1 MPFSL
6 LSAFW
11 LVSFL
16 FIMSPGM
23 DWAYAITAGSTGRRV
38 VPAVSGMVLG
48 HGLIILLAAAGLG
61 SLIRTTPFALPAITI
76 CGALYLLWLGIG
88 QLRAEAV
95 LPGAMQAASGPSLH
109 WLARGVTVSLF
120 NPKVMMIIMAILPQ
134 FLRPT
139 SSLGTCWQI
148 SCLGLIHCLT
158 CLCVYLAVGYGA
170 HWLLSSR
177 PRMAG
182 LVSRLSGCSMTGIA
196 LLLLGETVARQM

>member
-1 MPFSL
+1 MSFSL
-6 LSAFW
+6 LSTFW

-38 VPAVSGMVLG
+38 IPAVSGMVLG
-48 HGLIILLAAAGLG
+48 HFLVILLVAAGLG
-61 SLIRTTPFALPAITI
+61 SLLKATPFALPALTF

-88 QLRAEAV
+88 QLRTKGA
-95 LPGAMQAASGPSLH
+95 LPDMVDITSGSAFH
-109 WLARGVTVSLF
+109 WLGKGVTISLF

-134 FLRPT
+134 FLQQNSAMSPY
-139 SSLGTCWQI
+139 WQI
-148 SCLGLIHCLT
+148 SLLGLIHCVT

-170 HWLLSSR
+170 HVLLASR

-182 LVSRLSGCSMTGIA
+182 LVNRLSGCSMTGIA
-196 LLLLGETVARQM
+196 LLMLGETCLKQM

>member
-1 MPFSL
+1 MPFSI

-38 VPAVSGMVLG
+38 IPAVSGMVLG
-48 HGLIILLAAAGLG
+48 HFLIILLVAAGLG
-61 SLIRTTPFALPAITI
+61 SLLRATPFALPAITF

-88 QLRAEAV
+88 QLRAEAA
-95 LPGAMQAASGPSLH
+95 LPGTVKTSSGSALH
-109 WLARGVTVSLF
+109 WLGKGVTVSLF
-120 NPKVMMIIMAILPQ
+120 NPKVMMIIMAVLPQ
-134 FLRPT
+134 FLQQGSPV
-139 SSLGTCWQI
+139 SPYWQI
-148 SCLGLIHCLT
+148 SLLGFIHCLT

-170 HWLLSSR
+170 HLLLSAR

-182 LVSRLSGCSMTGIA
+182 LVNRLSGCSMTGIA
-196 LLLLGETVARQM
+196 LLMLGETCLKQM

>member
-38 VPAVSGMVLG
+38 IPAVSGMVLG
-48 HGLIILLAAAGLG
+48 HFLIILLVAAGLG
-61 SLIRTTPFALPAITI
+61 SLLRATPFALPAITF

-88 QLRAEAV
+88 QFRAEPS
-95 LPGAMQAASGPSLH
+95 LPDTLEASSGSALH
-109 WLARGVTVSLF
+109 WLGKGVTISLF

-134 FLRPT
+134 FLRQDSTVSPY
-139 SSLGTCWQI
+139 WQI
-148 SCLGLIHCLT
+148 SLLGLIHCMT

-170 HWLLSSR
+170 HLLLSSR
-177 PRMAG
+177 PGMAG
-182 LVSRLSGCSMTGIA
+182 LVNRLSGVSMTGIA
-196 LLLLGETVARQM
+196 LLMLGETCLKQM